1 MSVKRIDVNLTE
13 ILMPDAIIY
22 KLDGS
27 IRFSVSG
34 VITTSIATRL

>member
-22 KLDGS
+22 KLD
-27 IRFSVSG
+27 SG
-34 VITTSIATRL
+34 VRFCLWGNK